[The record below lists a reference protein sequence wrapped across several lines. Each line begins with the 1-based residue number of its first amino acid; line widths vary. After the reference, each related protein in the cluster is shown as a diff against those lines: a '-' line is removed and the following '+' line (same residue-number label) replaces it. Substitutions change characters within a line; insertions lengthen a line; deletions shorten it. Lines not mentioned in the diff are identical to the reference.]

1 MSCRGMRGATSVGEN
16 SERAIIAATRTLLER
31 MVSANG
37 IATED
42 IASVIFTTTP
52 DLNAAY
58 PARAARDLGWTD
70 TPLLGAQ
77 EIDVPNSLPRC
88 VRVLILWNTDRSTD
102 QITHIYLGAAA
113 ALRPDLVRAEEKC

>member
-1 MSCRGMRGATSVGEN
+1 MSCHGMRGATTVGEN

-88 VRVLILWNTDRSTD
+88 VRVLILWNTDRSID
-102 QITHIYLGAAA
+102 QIVHIYLGAAA
-113 ALRPDLVRAEEKC
+113 ALRPDLVRAEEK

>member
-1 MSCRGMRGATSVGEN
+1 MSCHGMRGATTVGEN

-88 VRVLILWNTDRSTD
+88 VRVLILWNTDRSID

-113 ALRPDLVRAEEKC
+113 ALRPDLVRAEEK

>member
-42 IASVIFTTTP
+42 IASVLFTTTP

-88 VRVLILWNTDRSTD
+88 VRVLILWNTDRSID
-102 QITHIYLGAAA
+102 QIVHIYLGAAA
-113 ALRPDLVRAEEKC
+113 ALRPDLVRAEEK

>member
-37 IATED
+37 IVTED

-52 DLNAAY
+52 DLDAAY
-58 PARAARDLGWTD
+58 PARAARDLGWTNI
-70 TPLLGAQ
+70 PLLGAQ
-77 EIDVPNSLPRC
+77 EIDVPNSLPLC
-88 VRVLILWNTDRSTD
+88 VRILILWNTDRSID
-102 QITHIYLGAAA
+102 QIAHVYLGAAA
-113 ALRPDLVRAEEKC
+113 TLRPDLVQEEEK

>member
-1 MSCRGMRGATSVGEN
+1 MSCRGMRGATTVGEN

-37 IATED
+37 IATKD

-52 DLNAAY
+52 DLDAAY

-88 VRVLILWNTDRSTD
+88 VRVLILWNTDRSID
-102 QITHIYLGAAA
+102 QITHVYLGAAA
-113 ALRPDLVRAEEKC
+113 ALRPDLVREEEK

>member
-1 MSCRGMRGATSVGEN
+1 MRCRGMRGATSVGEN

-52 DLNAAY
+52 DLDAAY

-70 TPLLGAQ
+70 IPLLGAQ
-77 EIDVPNSLPRC
+77 EIDVPNSLPLC
-88 VRVLILWNTDRSTD
+88 VRVLILWNTDRSID
-102 QITHIYLGAAA
+102 QITHVYLGAAA
-113 ALRPDLVRAEEKC
+113 ALRPDLVREEEK

>member
-1 MSCRGMRGATSVGEN
+1 MSCHGMRGATTVGEN

-70 TPLLGAQ
+70 TALLGAQ

-88 VRVLILWNTDRSTD
+88 VRVLILWNTDRSID

-113 ALRPDLVRAEEKC
+113 ALRPDLVRAEEK

>member
-16 SERAIIAATRTLLER
+16 SEREIIAATRTLLER

-52 DLNAAY
+52 DLDAAY

-88 VRVLILWNTDRSTD
+88 VRVLILWNTDRSID
-102 QITHIYLGAAA
+102 QITHVYLGAAA
-113 ALRPDLVRAEEKC
+113 ALRPDLVRAEEK

>member
-1 MSCRGMRGATSVGEN
+1 MSCRGMRGATTVGEN

-31 MVSANG
+31 MVSAND
-37 IATED
+37 IATKD

-52 DLNAAY
+52 DLDAAY

-70 TPLLGAQ
+70 IPLLGAQ

-88 VRVLILWNTDRSTD
+88 VRVLILWNTDRSID
-102 QITHIYLGAAA
+102 QIRHIYLGAAA
-113 ALRPDLVRAEEKC
+113 ALRPDLVQEEEK

>member
-1 MSCRGMRGATSVGEN
+1 MSCRGMRGATTVGEN

-52 DLNAAY
+52 DLDAAY
-58 PARAARDLGWTD
+58 PARAARDLGWTNI
-70 TPLLGAQ
+70 PLLGAQ

-88 VRVLILWNTDRSTD
+88 IRVLILWNTDRSID

-113 ALRPDLVRAEEKC
+113 ALRPDLVQEEEK

>member
-70 TPLLGAQ
+70 IPLLGAQ

-88 VRVLILWNTDRSTD
+88 VRVLILWNTDRSID

-113 ALRPDLVRAEEKC
+113 ALRPDLVRAEEK

>member
-1 MSCRGMRGATSVGEN
+1 MSCHGMRGATTVGEN

-42 IASVIFTTTP
+42 IASVIFTTTL

-58 PARAARDLGWTD
+58 PARAARDLGWTN

-88 VRVLILWNTDRSTD
+88 VRVLILWNTDRSID

-113 ALRPDLVRAEEKC
+113 ALRPDLVRAEEK

>member
-1 MSCRGMRGATSVGEN
+1 MSCHGMRGATTVGEN

-52 DLNAAY
+52 DLDAAY
-58 PARAARDLGWTD
+58 PARTARDIGWTD
-70 TPLLGAQ
+70 IPLLGAQ
-77 EIDVPNSLPRC
+77 EIDVPNSLPHCIRI
-88 VRVLILWNTDRSTD
+88 LILWNTDRSID
-102 QITHIYLGAAA
+102 QITHVYLGAAA
-113 ALRPDLVRAEEKC
+113 ALRPDLVREKEK

>member
-1 MSCRGMRGATSVGEN
+1 MSCHGMRGATTVGEN

-88 VRVLILWNTDRSTD
+88 VRVLMLWNTDRSID

-113 ALRPDLVRAEEKC
+113 ALRPDLVRAEEK

>member
-16 SERAIIAATRTLLER
+16 SEREIIAATRTLLER

-52 DLNAAY
+52 DLDAAY

-70 TPLLGAQ
+70 IPLLGAQ

-88 VRVLILWNTDRSTD
+88 VRVLILWNTDRSID

-113 ALRPDLVRAEEKC
+113 ALRPDLVRAEEK

>member
-1 MSCRGMRGATSVGEN
+1 MSCHGMRGATTVGEN

-42 IASVIFTTTP
+42 IASVIFTTTL

-58 PARAARDLGWTD
+58 PARAARDLGWND

-88 VRVLILWNTDRSTD
+88 VRVLILWNTDRSID

-113 ALRPDLVRAEEKC
+113 ALRPDLVRAEEK

>member
-70 TPLLGAQ
+70 IPLLGAQ

-88 VRVLILWNTDRSTD
+88 VRVLILWNTDRSID
-102 QITHIYLGAAA
+102 QITHVTSV
-113 ALRPDLVRAEEKC
+113 RPPHCGQTW

>member
-88 VRVLILWNTDRSTD
+88 VRVLILWNTDRSID

-113 ALRPDLVRAEEKC
+113 ALRPDLVRAEEK

>member
-1 MSCRGMRGATSVGEN
+1 MSCRGMRGATTVGEN

-37 IATED
+37 IATKD

-52 DLNAAY
+52 DLDAAY

-70 TPLLGAQ
+70 IPLLGMQ

-88 VRVLILWNTDRSTD
+88 VRVLILWNTDRSVD
-102 QITHIYLGAAA
+102 QITHVYLGAAA
-113 ALRPDLVRAEEKC
+113 VLRPDLVREEVR

>member
-1 MSCRGMRGATSVGEN
+1 MSCHGMRGATTVGEN

-52 DLNAAY
+52 DLNPAY

-88 VRVLILWNTDRSTD
+88 VRVLILWNTDRSID
-102 QITHIYLGAAA
+102 QIVHIYLGAAA
-113 ALRPDLVRAEEKC
+113 ALRPDLVRAEEK

>member
-16 SERAIIAATRTLLER
+16 SEREIIAATRTLLER

-88 VRVLILWNTDRSTD
+88 VRVLILWNTDRSID
-102 QITHIYLGAAA
+102 QITHVYLGAAA
-113 ALRPDLVRAEEKC
+113 ALRPDLVRAEEK

>member
-16 SERAIIAATRTLLER
+16 SEREIIATTRTLLER

-52 DLNAAY
+52 DLDAAY

-70 TPLLGAQ
+70 IPLLGAQ

-88 VRVLILWNTDRSTD
+88 VRVLILWNTDRSID
-102 QITHIYLGAAA
+102 QITHVYLGAAA
-113 ALRPDLVRAEEKC
+113 ALRPDLVRAEEK

>member
-1 MSCRGMRGATSVGEN
+1 MNCRGMRGATTVGEN

-52 DLNAAY
+52 DLDAAY

-70 TPLLGAQ
+70 IPLLGMQ
-77 EIDVPNSLPRC
+77 EIDVPDSLPRC
-88 VRVLILWNTDRSTD
+88 VRVLILWNTDLSVD
-102 QITHIYLGAAA
+102 QITHVYLGAAA
-113 ALRPDLVRAEEKC
+113 VLRPDLVREEVR

>member
-88 VRVLILWNTDRSTD
+88 VRVLILWNTDRSID
-102 QITHIYLGAAA
+102 QITHVYLGAAA
-113 ALRPDLVRAEEKC
+113 ALRPDLVRAEEK